1 MDREIK
7 ENAIVLKAEDSGDYD
22 RILTMLSISRGL
34 IKAKIKGVK
43 KPKAKLSFAS
53 FPFAFGEYIF
63 VKSGNS
69 FNTVINCNFV
79 DSFIDLTYDLNKF
92 YAGSAILEITR
103 LIAKENQACTG
114 LFVSLL
120 KVLQDLAY
128 TNKNMLSLLTKYL
141 LDCLEFTGL
150 AINIDVNL
158 KLNEQAYFN
167 YDFGLVSN
175 NKTEDSIVL
184 NENDVNSLAL
194 LLSGDESI
202 IDESVKTSKNLLKLI
217 TNYFET
223 KIDERFEVL
232 EKFCK

>member
-7 ENAIVLKAEDSGDYD
+7 ENAIVLKADDFGDYD
-22 RILTMLSISRGL
+22 RNLTMLSINRGL

-43 KPKAKLSFAS
+43 KPKAKLAYAS
-53 FPFAFGEYIF
+53 LPFAFGEYLF
-63 VKSGNS
+63 VKTGSN

-79 DSFIDLTYDLNKF
+79 DNFLDLTYDLNKY
-92 YAGSAILEITR
+92 YAGSAVLEVTR
-103 LIAKENQACTG
+103 LIAKENQPCTG

-128 TNKNMLSLLTKYL
+128 SNKNVLSLLTKYL
-141 LDCLEFTGL
+141 LDSLEFCGL
-150 AINIDVNL
+150 AVRLDVNL
-158 KLNEQAYFN
+158 SFDKQAYFN
-167 YDFGLVSN
+167 YDLGSVTN
-175 NKTEDSIVL
+175 IQTEESIML
-184 NENDVNSLAL
+184 NEGDVNGLAL
-194 LLSGDESI
+194 LLSGDETI
-202 IDESVKTSKNLLKLI
+202 IDEGVKTSKNLLKLI

>member
-7 ENAIVLKAEDSGDYD
+7 ENAIVLKADDFGDYD
-22 RILTMLSISRGL
+22 RNLTMLSINRGL
-34 IKAKIKGVK
+34 IKARIKGVK
-43 KPKAKLSFAS
+43 KPKAKLAYAS
-53 FPFAFGEYIF
+53 FPFALGEYLF
-63 VKSGNS
+63 VKTGNS

-79 DSFIDLTYDLNKF
+79 DNFLDLTYDINKY
-92 YAGSAILEITR
+92 YAGSAILEVTR
-103 LIAKENQACTG
+103 LIAKENQPCTG

-128 TNKNMLSLLTKYL
+128 TNKNVLSLLTKYL
-141 LDCLEFTGL
+141 LDSLEFCGIAVRL
-150 AINIDVNL
+150 DVNL
-158 KLNEQAYFN
+158 SFDKPAYFN
-167 YDFGLVSN
+167 FDLGLVAN
-175 NKTEDSIVL
+175 DDGAECILL
-184 NENDVNSLAL
+184 NGDDLNGIAL

-223 KIDERFEVL
+223 KINERFDVL

>member
-7 ENAIVLKAEDSGDYD
+7 ENAIVLKVEDSGDYD
-22 RILTMLSISRGL
+22 RILTMLSINRGL

-53 FPFAFGEYIF
+53 FPFALGEYIF
-63 VKSGNS
+63 VKTGNN
-69 FNTVINCNFV
+69 FNTVINCNF
-79 DSFIDLTYDLNKF
+79 IDNFSELTYDLNKF

-103 LIAKENQACTG
+103 LIAKENQSCTG

-120 KVLQDLAY
+120 KVLQDLTY
-128 TNKNMLSLLTKYL
+128 TNKNMIALLTKYVL
-141 LDCLEFTGL
+141 NCLEFCGL

-158 KLNEQAYFN
+158 RMDKQAYFD
-167 YDFGLVSN
+167 YDLGLITNERS
-175 NKTEDSIVL
+175 EESIVL
-184 NENDVNSLAL
+184 NENDVNGIIL

-223 KIDERFEVL
+223 KLDEKFEVL

>member
-22 RILTMLSISRGL
+22 RILTMLSINRGL

-43 KPKAKLSFAS
+43 KPKAKLAFAS
-53 FPFAFGEYIF
+53 FPFAFGEYIC
-63 VKSGNS
+63 VKTGNS
-69 FNTVINCNFV
+69 FNTIINCNFV
-79 DSFIDLTYDLNKF
+79 DNFIDLTYDINKF
-92 YAGSAILEITR
+92 YAGSAILEVTR

-128 TNKNMLSLLTKYL
+128 TEKNMLSLLTKYL
-141 LDCLEFTGL
+141 LDCLEFAGL
-150 AINIDVNL
+150 AVNIDVNL
-158 KLNEQAYFN
+158 KFNEQAYFN

-175 NKTEDSIVL
+175 NKTDDSIVL

-202 IDESVKTSKNLLKLI
+202 IDESVKTSKNLLKLV

>member
-22 RILTMLSISRGL
+22 RLLTMLSINRGL

-63 VKSGNS
+63 VKSGS
-69 FNTVINCNFV
+69 AFNTVINCNFV
-79 DSFIDLTYDLNKF
+79 DNFIDLTYDLIKY
-92 YAGSAILEITR
+92 YAGSAVLEVTR
-103 LIAKENQACTG
+103 VIAKENQSCTG
-114 LFVSLL
+114 LFVSIL

-128 TNKNMLSLLTKYL
+128 SDKNVLSLLTKYL
-141 LDCLEFTGL
+141 LDCLEFCGL
-150 AINIDVNL
+150 AVNIDVNL
-158 KLNEQAYFN
+158 NMNKQVFFNYELGLVTNEKNDENIILNESDTN
-167 YDFGLVSN
+167 GL
-175 NKTEDSIVL
+175 I
-184 NENDVNSLAL
+184 L
-194 LLSGDESI
+194 LLSGDSSI
-202 IDESVKTSKNLLKLI
+202 IDEGVKTSKNLLKLI
-217 TNYFET
+217 TNYFES

>member
-22 RILTMLSISRGL
+22 RILTMLSINRGL

-53 FPFAFGEYIF
+53 FPFALGEYIF
-63 VKSGNS
+63 VKTGNN
-69 FNTVINCNFV
+69 FNTVINCNFI
-79 DSFIDLTYDLNKF
+79 DNFIDLTYDLNKF
-92 YAGSAILEITR
+92 YAGSAVLEITR
-103 LIAKENQACTG
+103 IIAKENQACTG
-114 LFVSLL
+114 IFVSLL
-120 KVLQDLAY
+120 KVLQDLTY
-128 TNKNMLSLLTKYL
+128 TNKNMIALLTKYV
-141 LDCLEFTGL
+141 LDCLEFCGL
-150 AINIDVNL
+150 AINMDVNL
-158 KLNEQAYFN
+158 KMDTQSYFN
-167 YDFGLVSN
+167 YDFGLVTNDRS
-175 NKTEDSIVL
+175 EESILL
-184 NENDVNSLAL
+184 NESDVSSLAL
-194 LLSGDESI
+194 LLSGDETI